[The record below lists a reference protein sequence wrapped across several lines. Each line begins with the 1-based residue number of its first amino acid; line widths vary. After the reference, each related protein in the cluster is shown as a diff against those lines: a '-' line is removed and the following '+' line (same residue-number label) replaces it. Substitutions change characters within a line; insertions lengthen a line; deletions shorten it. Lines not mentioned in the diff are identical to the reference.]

1 MDHLA
6 SAYSRYL
13 ADSDADAFLS
23 AIASHGGVAPDSKLD
38 CPVAH
43 RIRDVSLN
51 GNDYRVV
58 RVYDVA
64 TRSTKLFVYPTDA
77 AGTQDG
83 VPYEL
88 AGDGLHQWV
97 LDELAEPTD
106 DPTDWAR
113 YLAMER

>member
-6 SAYSRYL
+6 NAYSRYL

-23 AIASHGGVAPDSKLD
+23 VITSHGGVAPDSELD
-38 CPVAH
+38 YPVAH
-43 RIRDVSLN
+43 RIHDISLN
-51 GNDYRVV
+51 GNDYRIV
-58 RVYDVA
+58 RVHDVD
-64 TRSTKLFVYPTDA
+64 TRDSKLFVYPTEVPGA
-77 AGTQDG
+77 QPG

-88 AGDGLHQWV
+88 VGDGLHQWV

-106 DPTDWAR
+106 EATDWER